1 MKRILIAYTTNAGST
16 GEVAQII
23 AESLGKN
30 GDVIDIQRIEEVI
43 SVDGYDAVIVGAPMI
58 LGWHGAAR
66 KFVKKHRQALSR
78 IKVAYFCTAMMLTQR
93 DGENLQ
99 QTAVCID
106 PGLAQTPRNPAHLSI
121 KERYSLVGNYLRPIM
136 KAAPAVHPLSVAFFG
151 GKLELFRLNIV
162 QMLFVMLIIRA
173 QPGDMRNESLIREW
187 AIDLRPLLLKE

>member
-16 GEVAQII
+16 GEVAQLI
-23 AESLGKN
+23 AETLGQN

-106 PGLAQTPRNPAHLSI
+106 PNLAQTPRNPAYLSI
-121 KERYSLVGNYLRPIM
+121 KERYSLVGNYLRPIL
-136 KAAPAVHPLSVAFFG
+136 KAAPAVQPLSVAFFG
-151 GKLELFRLNIV
+151 GKLELFRLNIA

-187 AIDLRPLLLKE
+187 AIDLRPLLLEG